1 MIAILLQESDALR
14 IANAI
19 AASPDCAIPASCILE
34 VSIVMQ
40 ARGRDEG
47 ERAFDLLLARCPM
60 RVIPFTAA
68 QTRIARDAFRRY
80 GKGRHPAQ
88 LNFGDCMAYAA
99 ARETG
104 DDLLFIGKDFRQ
116 TDIVAAA
123 Y

>member
-1 MIAILLQESDALR
+1 M
-14 IANAI
+14 
-19 AASPDCAIPASCILE
+19 
-34 VSIVMQ
+34 MQ